1 MIGCML
7 IFITIIIIILLL
19 FELNNVVSDK
29 FSDSEENKVQY
40 TELFLEYTEIIEKA
54 LDEEL
59 TSKIP
64 VSNISNSWL
73 IRTA

>member
-1 MIGCML
+1 M
-7 IFITIIIIILLL
+7 
-19 FELNNVVSDK
+19 SDK
-29 FSDSEENKVQY
+29 FSESEENKVQY

-64 VSNISNSWL
+64 VSNISNF
-73 IRTA
+73 

>member
-1 MIGCML
+1 M
-7 IFITIIIIILLL
+7 
-19 FELNNVVSDK
+19 SDK

-64 VSNISNSWL
+64 VRFWSMTDTSCIESYSFLKILEFNL
-73 IRTA
+73 